1 MLLEKSKHLEVQIQ
15 NREAEIKRLHQKID
29 CKIFGRFA
37 AYCVLIG
44 DFLIIFVILFRT
56 VGNVNVTK
64 LSTEYELDQ

>member
-29 CKIFGRFA
+29 
-37 AYCVLIG
+37 L
-44 DFLIIFVILFRT
+44 
-56 VGNVNVTK
+56 GNVNVTK